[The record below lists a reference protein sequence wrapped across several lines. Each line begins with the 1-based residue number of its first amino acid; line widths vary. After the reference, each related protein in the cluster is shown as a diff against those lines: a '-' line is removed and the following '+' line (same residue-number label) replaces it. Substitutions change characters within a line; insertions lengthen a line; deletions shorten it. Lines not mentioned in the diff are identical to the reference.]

1 MPRKPRSTPASAS
14 GHPPAPSALD
24 LTPVSEALRD
34 AGAELVSSEVKDGQA
49 TLQVN
54 MAHANAG
61 LRKALGN
68 GFIFNRYNPIE
79 RSGWYSSF
87 TSDILPFTR
96 AMQLPAQPHDI
107 MKLATELYYT
117 DELIGTVTD
126 LLVDFSA
133 GGLELECEDQAVL
146 DWFNEWADDVDLFGL
161 TYAIFLEYYRTAN
174 VFVFSQLNEDDQVP
188 MGYTLLDPIQ
198 TEVQGSLMFNQE
210 EVAINI
216 NRELVEMVRG
226 PVNET
231 ASVLESLP
239 VDLVAAIRQGQNH
252 VALPK
257 NQVARITRKRQPYE
271 RYATTFLNRV
281 FWPALYKQKLR
292 LMDLSVVEGTTNQIL
307 LIKLGNDKFPVD
319 QDTMTRFS
327 QLIQTPSKSFCWVP
341 GTMVTMA
348 DFSEKA
354 IEEILPGDKVLTHEG
369 KPTRVTGRSTRAA
382 GWDGRRI
389 QIMGSHR
396 VLEMTHDHRL
406 FAVKKTDNDNPVI
419 QKLRAEQLE
428 VGDYLLIPRFLGV
441 TDSQQSCRLWKEWF
455 LVPITQIES
464 FWGDTVAYSLEVED
478 AVHSYIANGIAS
490 KNSLVW
496 NHAIEM
502 DFVVPSGL
510 ESILNAQK
518 YNPINEEILIG
529 LGIPRL
535 LIDGQGTGG
544 MSAGWISTLGLIE
557 RIESGRRDVARWMN
571 QEFKRV
577 ADLKG
582 FSIAPK
588 AKFRKL
594 NLRSDQTFKN
604 IILSL
609 YDRGLI
615 SEETALDQ
623 ANFSFNVELNRKKHE
638 LATRDLFAPAQ
649 LPYYGSNQNDSGVKM
664 DAKPTDKDAQ
674 VGPATNGRPAGNT
687 GNKYSDRGIETP
699 RMGKSSQAQA
709 ASHWDHPLET
719 YADDQDAAQHQ
730 QDWEQQTAQRWDDL
744 SATIRAVESDTA
756 LSEDAR
762 RKKS

>member
-1 MPRKPRSTPASAS
+1 MPRKKSPQAA
-14 GHPPAPSALD
+14 PPAPTALD
-24 LTPVSEALRD
+24 ISPVQEALESV
-34 AGAELVSSEVKDGQA
+34 GANLVSSEFNGAQA
-49 TLQVN
+49 SLQID
-54 MAHANAG
+54 MSHANPG

-107 MKLATELYYT
+107 MKLSTELYYT
-117 DELIGTVTD
+117 DELIGTVVD

-133 GGLELECEDQAVL
+133 GGLELECEDDKVL
-146 DWFNEWADDVDLFGL
+146 QWFNEWAEDVDLFGL
-161 TYAIFLEYYRTAN
+161 VYAIFLEYYRTAN
-174 VFVFSQLNEDDQVP
+174 VFVFKQLNEDDQIP

-257 NQVARITRKRQPYE
+257 NQIARITRKRQPYE

-307 LIKLGNDKFPVD
+307 LVKLGNDKFPVD

-327 QLIQTPSKSFCWVP
+327 QLIQTPSKAF
-341 GTMVTMA
+341 
-348 DFSEKA
+348 
-354 IEEILPGDKVLTHEG
+354 
-369 KPTRVTGRSTRAA
+369 
-382 GWDGRRI
+382 
-389 QIMGSHR
+389 
-396 VLEMTHDHRL
+396 
-406 FAVKKTDNDNPVI
+406 
-419 QKLRAEQLE
+419 
-428 VGDYLLIPRFLGV
+428 
-441 TDSQQSCRLWKEWF
+441 
-455 LVPITQIES
+455 
-464 FWGDTVAYSLEVED
+464 
-478 AVHSYIANGIAS
+478 
-490 KNSLVW
+490 SLVW

-502 DFVVPSGL
+502 DFVVPKGV
-510 ESILNAQK
+510 ESILNAEK
-518 YNPINEEILIG
+518 YKPINEEILIG

-535 LIDGQGTGG
+535 LIDGQSTGG
-544 MSAGWISTLGLIE
+544 MSSGWISVLGLVE
-557 RIESGRRDVARWMN
+557 RIESGRKDVTRWLN
-571 QEFKRV
+571 QEFKLV
-577 ADLKG
+577 AELKG
-582 FSIAPK
+582 FKKVPR

-604 IILSL
+604 VILSL

-615 SEETALDQ
+615 SAESALDQ
-623 ANFSFNVELNRKKHE
+623 ANFSYNVELKRKESEVPNRE
-638 LATRDLFAPAQ
+638 LFMPAQ
-649 LPYYGSNQNDSGVKM
+649 LPYYGGNNNDPAVQT

-674 VGPATNGRPAGNT
+674 VGPPTNGRPSGNT
-687 GNKYSDRGIETP
+687 DNKYSDRGMETP
-699 RMGKSSQAQA
+699 RMGKSSRAEGA
-709 ASHWDHPLET
+709 THWDHPLDS
-719 YADDQDAAQHQ
+719 YADDQDSAQRQ
-730 QDWEQQTAQRWDDL
+730 QDWEQQTSQRWDDL
-744 SATIRAVESDTA
+744 TATIRAIDADPT
-756 LSEDAR
+756 LSQDDR